1 MAETGRVSSTSVQV
15 SSAATEA
22 PRRHLSER
30 QARTVDGLVD
40 AALGELRAVGYSDL
54 TVRNVAKR
62 AGVAPATAYTYFA
75 SKEHL
80 VAEVYWRRFVA
91 QPEVPAVGRG
101 DDDTGSAN
109 GSAPADISPVELV
122 DRVVDALSAFAL
134 VVADEA
140 ELSTACTV
148 AVLAEDPDVK
158 DLRER
163 IGTELHRR
171 LVVALGPDA
180 DAAIIRTLQFAT
192 AGALLQ
198 VGTGHLG
205 YDALPRL
212 LREIATTV
220 LGGPRP

>member
-1 MAETGRVSSTSVQV
+1 MSKTPVQV
-15 SSAATEA
+15 RPEAT
-22 PRRHLSER
+22 RRHLSER

-40 AALGELRAVGYSDL
+40 AALAELRATGYADL
-54 TVRNVAKR
+54 TVRNVARR

-91 QPEVPAVGRG
+91 QPDGPADTSVDAVGR
-101 DDDTGSAN
+101 T
-109 GSAPADISPVELV
+109 VQ
-122 DRVVDALSAFAL
+122 ALSAFAL

-140 ELSTACTV
+140 ELSAACTV

-158 DLRER
+158 VLRAR
-163 IGTELHRR
+163 IGNELHRR
-171 LVVALGPDA
+171 LHAALGDGVDPA
-180 DAAIIRTLQFAT
+180 VLRTLQFAT

-205 YDALPRL
+205 YDELPHL
-212 LREIATTV
+212 LDEVARTV
-220 LGGPRP
+220 LGGTLP

>member
-1 MAETGRVSSTSVQV
+1 MTRK
-15 SSAATEA
+15 
-22 PRRHLSER
+22 HLSLRQQQTVER
-30 QARTVDGLVD
+30 LTV
-40 AALGELRAVGYSDL
+40 AAVAELGAAGFGDF

-80 VAEVYWRRFVA
+80 VAEVFWRRFAA
-91 QPEVPAVGRG
+91 QPDTLVATEPVGRV
-101 DDDTGSAN
+101 
-109 GSAPADISPVELV
+109 VE
-122 DRVVDALSAFAL
+122 ALSAFAL
-134 VVADEA
+134 VVAEET
-140 ELSTACTV
+140 ELSAACTV

-158 DLRER
+158 DLRQR

-171 LVVALGPDA
+171 LTDALGPAA
-180 DAAIIRTLQFAT
+180 DPAVIRTLQFAT

-212 LREIATTV
+212 LDEVARTV
-220 LGGPRP
+220 LGGTNP

>member
-1 MAETGRVSSTSVQV
+1 MSKTPVQV
-15 SSAATEA
+15 RPEA

-30 QARTVDGLVD
+30 QARTVDGLVA
-40 AALGELRAVGYSDL
+40 AALAELRAVGYADL

-91 QPEVPAVGRG
+91 QPEVTTIGGADAVAR
-101 DDDTGSAN
+101 T
-109 GSAPADISPVELV
+109 VQ
-122 DRVVDALSAFAL
+122 ALSAFAL
-134 VVADEA
+134 TVADET
-140 ELSTACTV
+140 ELSAACTV

-158 DLRER
+158 VLRER
-163 IGTELHRR
+163 IGAELHRR
-171 LVVALGPDA
+171 LIAALGDDTDPA
-180 DAAIIRTLQFAT
+180 VLRTLQFAT

-205 YDALPRL
+205 YDDLPHL
-212 LREIATTV
+212 LDEVARTV
-220 LGGPRP
+220 LGGDRP

>member
-1 MAETGRVSSTSVQV
+1 MSKTPVQIV
-15 SSAATEA
+15 EA

-30 QARTVDGLVD
+30 QARTVDGLVR
-40 AALGELRAVGYSDL
+40 AALVELRASGYPDL
-54 TVRNVAKR
+54 TVRNVARR

-91 QPEVPAVGRG
+91 EPEAVPGDGSGDDLDTRVGR
-101 DDDTGSAN
+101 A
-109 GSAPADISPVELV
+109 VE
-122 DRVVDALSAFAL
+122 ALSAFAL

-140 ELSTACTV
+140 ELSAACTV

-163 IGTELHRR
+163 IGAELHRR
-171 LVVALGPDA
+171 LIAALGPATDPA
-180 DAAIIRTLQFAT
+180 VIRTLQFAT

-212 LREIATTV
+212 LDEVARTV